1 LSEPAEAVRDLE
13 LQRLDHLQ
21 EAAWS
26 KATDGDLRA
35 IDTCLRVMERRSRM
49 LGLDSPA
56 RKSIDI
62 QFSSEELES
71 EVQNLVKL
79 LEDASS
85 VAPQVA
91 PLDEDAN
98 EEY

>member
-1 LSEPAEAVRDLE
+1 
-13 LQRLDHLQ
+13 
-21 EAAWS
+21 
-26 KATDGDLRA
+26 
-35 IDTCLRVMERRSRM
+35 M